1 MTSRTVHFLCY
12 SLNVKSKSTSD
23 VCQCVSM
30 ILFYLSV
37 GGTAGAIVTCPLE
50 VVKTR
55 LQSSNSGFGTTL
67 KVGAVEAVRVDS
79 VEAVNHLT
87 SAAKTGGKVSHVVY
101 R

>member
-1 MTSRTVHFLCY
+1 M
-12 SLNVKSKSTSD
+12 SKKNF
-23 VCQCVSM
+23 Q
-30 ILFYLSV
+30 LFYFSV

-87 SAAKTGGKVSHVVY
+87 SATKTGGKVSHVVY

>member
-1 MTSRTVHFLCY
+1 MTS
-12 SLNVKSKSTSD
+12 LNCPFPLLQPQ
-23 VCQCVSM
+23 CQVEVNTRCVSM
-30 ILFYLSV
+30 CLNDIYFSV

-87 SAAKTGGKVSHVVY
+87 SATKTGGKVSHVVY